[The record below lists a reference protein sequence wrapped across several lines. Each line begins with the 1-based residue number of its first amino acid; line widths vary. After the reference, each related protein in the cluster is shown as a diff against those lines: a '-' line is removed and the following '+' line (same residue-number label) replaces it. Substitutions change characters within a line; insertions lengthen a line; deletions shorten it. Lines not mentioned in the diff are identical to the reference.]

1 MSLILNRV
9 ANYQHSRISTYA
21 TKYKNLVGVLQL
33 NSGESL
39 ERNFHTISN
48 MVEQC
53 VERGA
58 KLVCLPD
65 RFAYQPSHLG
75 ATWSENINTG
85 KWFAKYKQLALENQ
99 VWLSLGGFPE
109 THETDPDYYYSSH
122 FIINSEGQIV
132 SKYRKMH
139 LYIANLVNQGG
150 QNISEDKFMM
160 QGT

>member
-39 ERNFHTISN
+39 EQNFHTISN

-65 RFAYQPSHLG
+65 RFAY
-75 ATWSENINTG
+75 
-85 KWFAKYKQLALENQ
+85 
-99 VWLSLGGFPE
+99 
-109 THETDPDYYYSSH
+109 
-122 FIINSEGQIV
+122 
-132 SKYRKMH
+132 
-139 LYIANLVNQGG
+139 
-150 QNISEDKFMM
+150 
-160 QGT
+160 